1 MSPSTTRLLRAETAQ
16 LPADRFRLSSRLRSG
31 EWLGDQ
37 APPRPHDA
45 RRALCCTCNPI
56 TVRTLRFGLDEALQ
70 GLTPSHPRAPTLA
83 VNLFEETTFSSLAL
97 SGQTHVM
104 NAGLC
109 HIPIIRPAFGIP
121 TVSEHVLSLDRHAM
135 AVVVKVLAG

>member
-1 MSPSTTRLLRAETAQ
+1 MQP
-16 LPADRFRLSSRLRSG
+16 RLR
-31 EWLGDQ
+31 ECIGDQ
-37 APPRPHDA
+37 APPPPPRCSA
-45 RRALCCTCNPI
+45 SALLH
-56 TVRTLRFGLDEALQ
+56 VQAHHGSYELRFGLDEALQ
-70 GLTPSHPRAPTLA
+70 GLPPSHPRAPTLA

-97 SGQTHVM
+97 SGQKHVM

-135 AVVVKVLAG
+135 AVVVKVLAGWSRIRVCGGVPGQPNAPRPV